1 MTVKQGAKTAM
12 PRLRFPGFRQA
23 GGWTAAKLGEL
34 FTDRQETGATDLPLL
49 SLMDK
54 EGIVPQEETNR
65 KDNSNADKSKYL
77 RVVPG
82 DIAYNTMRMWEGRSA
97 YVDME
102 GLISPAY
109 TVCAPNEGTY
119 SRFFSYY
126 FKTEWLISQFRKY
139 SQGLVKDTLN
149 LKFDNFKRVEVAYP
163 SNVQEQQK
171 IAACLASLDE
181 VITAQGRKVEALKAH
196 KRGLMQQLFPRE
208 GETRPRLRF
217 PEFRNAPEWSESRLG
232 QLVELQSGATPS
244 KANPEFWN
252 GKIPW
257 VSAKDMKQLFLEDSE
272 DHISSAAIE
281 SGAKTVPSGSLL
293 ILTRGMT
300 LLKDVPICVV
310 RRDMALNQDVKA
322 LRPKDGVESMFLA
335 FLLMASKER
344 LLAMV
349 DIAGHGTGKLDTDG
363 LRDFGLA
370 IPKPEEQQRI
380 ADCLS
385 SLDTRIT
392 AETNQLSAL
401 KTHKQGLMQ
410 QLFPAPEATGA

>member
-171 IAACLASLDE
+171 IADCLTSLDE
-181 VITAQGRKVEALKAH
+181 VIAAQGRKVEALKAH

-217 PEFRNAPEWSESRLG
+217 PEFRDAPEWESVGLEAVCSVERGKFAHRPRNDPKFFNGPYPFIQTGDVVRADGGSVEASQSLNDLGLSVSKLFKPTIVLITIAANIGDTAILDSEACFTDSVVGL
-232 QLVELQSGATPS
+232 TP
-244 KANPEFWN
+244 KN
-252 GKIPW
+252 GRVTPR
-257 VSAKDMKQLFLEDSE
+257 FLES
-272 DHISSAAIE
+272 
-281 SGAKTVPSGSLL
+281 TMRL
-293 ILTRGMT
+293 
-300 LLKDVPICVV
+300 
-310 RRDMALNQDVKA
+310 Q
-322 LRPKDGVESMFLA
+322 
-335 FLLMASKER
+335 KER
-344 LLAMV
+344 LHRVAT
-349 DIAGHGTGKLDTDG
+349 TGAQKNINIEILEALDV
-363 LRDFGLA
+363 LL
-370 IPKPEEQQRI
+370 PSMEEQAKI
-380 ADCLS
+380 ADCLA
-385 SLDTRIT
+385 SLDTRIA
-392 AETNQLSAL
+392 AETSQLTAL

-410 QLFPAPEATGA
+410 QLFPAPEPTTA